1 MTREFD
7 NKTNNENFRFLGPER
22 YYHVAGR
29 QLDEMTNDGTEY
41 YLEEKSRHARTV
53 LASVIAVSIVVT
65 VLTGMI
71 CLSATSL
78 TPLKLDSNSQPAV
91 KDNADIIVNDDSLQT
106 KLDEYMD
113 CSGICPVVL
122 TVYDEDWKEDFRELS
137 DYAISLNSSAFSEQ
151 KYLIIACSISKRD
164 AANLVQGQPVSGYDV
179 VVLRGKNTEEI
190 VTLSVKSKIRNT
202 IKKDL
207 KNGKDLDVALS
218 DALDLAI
225 SDADSRINPTTDRRW
240 MNLIV
245 GILPVPIV
253 IIISVIAV
261 IVTIKKFRSD
271 KNVGFKGAKFSERPV

>member
-113 CSGICPVVL
+113 CSGI
-122 TVYDEDWKEDFRELS
+122 
-137 DYAISLNSSAFSEQ
+137 
-151 KYLIIACSISKRD
+151 
-164 AANLVQGQPVSGYDV
+164 
-179 VVLRGKNTEEI
+179 
-190 VTLSVKSKIRNT
+190 
-202 IKKDL
+202 
-207 KNGKDLDVALS
+207 
-218 DALDLAI
+218 
-225 SDADSRINPTTDRRW
+225 
-240 MNLIV
+240 
-245 GILPVPIV
+245 
-253 IIISVIAV
+253 
-261 IVTIKKFRSD
+261 
-271 KNVGFKGAKFSERPV
+271 